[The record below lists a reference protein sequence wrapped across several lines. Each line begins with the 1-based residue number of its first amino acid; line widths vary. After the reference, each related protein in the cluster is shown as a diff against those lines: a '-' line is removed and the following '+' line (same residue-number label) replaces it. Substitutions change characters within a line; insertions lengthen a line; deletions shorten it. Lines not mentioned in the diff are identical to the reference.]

1 MSETE
6 ECDSEYPEPPIKTY
20 FFDNEYQDNILYICI
35 MPGRDLKPGIYRVI
49 DYEPL
54 DKDFG
59 GQSVTYDE
67 GNEFKKLGFNTPM
80 TDFDIRDRMV
90 PWVEAVKKW
99 PEYLV

>member
-1 MSETE
+1 
-6 ECDSEYPEPPIKTY
+6 
-20 FFDNEYQDNILYICI
+20 
-35 MPGRDLKPGIYRVI
+35 VI